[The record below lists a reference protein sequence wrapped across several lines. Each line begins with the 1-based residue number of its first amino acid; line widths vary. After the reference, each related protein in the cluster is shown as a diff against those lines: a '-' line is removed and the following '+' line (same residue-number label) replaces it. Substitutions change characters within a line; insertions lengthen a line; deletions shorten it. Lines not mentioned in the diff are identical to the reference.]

1 MTLFDGTYI
10 LDPTHSRVGFWV
22 RHAMVTK
29 MRGEFTDYESYIV
42 LGDTCKID
50 AIIQT
55 PSISTSNTDRDYHL
69 LNEDF
74 FETEQYPTIT
84 FFSTK
89 VEWVHNYRA
98 SVTGDLTIKG
108 ETHPVTLDVHVIG
121 VADDPMG
128 HTRMGFEGY
137 LKINRTDFNM
147 SFNTPMESGGLILGE
162 EVTIE
167 IEGSAILQAPGTPIP
182 DLRKRVAAAPE
193 PDESVAIE
201 DEPEAPARA
210 ALEAVPEPAPEP
222 NAEPVAEPATD
233 PAAETAE
240 EAAEAPA
247 PEPAEQGPKR
257 SAAQPAS
264 EHSDADQ
271 ETTAEQETSAPENS
285 DAEAKT
291 AEEENVSDTENKK
304 SG

>member
-1 MTLFDGTYI
+1 MTLFDGTYF

-42 LGDTCKID
+42 LGDPCKID

-55 PSISTSNTDRDYHL
+55 RSISTSNTDRDYHL

-193 PDESVAIE
+193 PDESAAIE
-201 DEPEAPARA
+201 DEPAAPARA
-210 ALEAVPEPAPEP
+210 ALEATPEPA
-222 NAEPVAEPATD
+222 A
-233 PAAETAE
+233 
-240 EAAEAPA
+240 
-247 PEPAEQGPKR
+247 EPAEQGPEG

-271 ETTAEQETSAPENS
+271 ETTAEQETSVPENS
-285 DAEAKT
+285 EAEAKT
-291 AEEENVSDTENKK
+291 AKEENVSDTENKK